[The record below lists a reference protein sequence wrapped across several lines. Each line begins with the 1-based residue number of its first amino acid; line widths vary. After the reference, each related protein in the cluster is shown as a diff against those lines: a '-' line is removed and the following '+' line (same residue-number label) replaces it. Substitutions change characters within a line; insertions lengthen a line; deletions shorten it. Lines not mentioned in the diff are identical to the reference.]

1 MNVIRIWTFAIILLT
16 EQICWLSAN
25 LFSSP
30 TSRGGSLSPSVVRHT
45 ATPSSSATSNSNVR
59 HIATPASSATS
70 NSNVYNPDNPLA
82 GVYSP
87 KTSHL
92 NPFFQAQIIAGVV
105 PAVTTTTMTTFALAG
120 DDSSHIQITQ
130 TTQRNSIG
138 FYYRLSNFPC

>member
-1 MNVIRIWTFAIILLT
+1 LFGEPTFL
-16 EQICWLSAN
+16 LSAN

-92 NPFFQAQIIAGVV
+92 NPFFQTQIIAGVV
-105 PAVTTTTMTTFALAG
+105 PAVTATTMTTFALAG
-120 DDSSHIQITQ
+120 DDNSHIQITQ
-130 TTQRNSIG
+130 TTQRNSLGHYFRI
-138 FYYRLSNFPC
+138 SKFPSYI